1 MGNDLEK
8 MEDEAIFKDTSDI
21 IKEALKNTHSNNNS
35 KTSIS
40 KTAFEI
46 ALNQLLV

>member
-1 MGNDLEK
+1 
-8 MEDEAIFKDTSDI
+8 MEAKVELPMQDEAIFDDTSVT
-21 IKEALKNTHSNNNS
+21 IKKAIQNAFNKNNS

-46 ALNQLLV
+46 ALKQLV